1 MKDSITKKKKKKK
14 CILYFIERPRPILYF
29 TERPRCPSLCS
40 DTHVEKTLYLGFHF
54 LYLVSPANCLYFLLS
69 SFFRSCFSVI
79 LRWKVAYWSAQMK
92 GRLIRNT
99 GSLSISRVCSFTPS
113 KRTGSW
119 PTVWIKRWTNTA
131 FICILSPRYH
141 LVKSTCLLNPNVGAD
156 SMTLHPSN
164 QVDCV

>member
-1 MKDSITKKKKKKK
+1 MRFSQGQETEDHKHKLPVFKSTNEKSRIKVFKGGHKKKMKTHLYTDLTLHNILAPFSNEGLNHPKKKKKK

-79 LRWKVAYWSAQMK
+79 LRWKVAY
-92 GRLIRNT
+92 
-99 GSLSISRVCSFTPS
+99 
-113 KRTGSW
+113 
-119 PTVWIKRWTNTA
+119 
-131 FICILSPRYH
+131 
-141 LVKSTCLLNPNVGAD
+141 
-156 SMTLHPSN
+156 
-164 QVDCV
+164 